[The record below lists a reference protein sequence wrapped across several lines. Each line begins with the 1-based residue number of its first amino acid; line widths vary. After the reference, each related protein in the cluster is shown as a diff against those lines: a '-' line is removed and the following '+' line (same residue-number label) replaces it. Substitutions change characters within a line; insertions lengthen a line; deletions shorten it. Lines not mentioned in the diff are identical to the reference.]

1 MGSLCAGGEPALAI
15 AAGSW
20 GSRRLSTGYTLEDA
34 WHDDRLSAIVVM
46 LNPVLYSYVYKSG
59 GARGSA
65 LAAAMTTRL
74 FSDLIEC
81 GAEAVIP

>member
-1 MGSLCAGGEPALAI
+1 
-15 AAGSW
+15 
-20 GSRRLSTGYTLEDA
+20 
-34 WHDDRLSAIVVM
+34 M
-46 LNPVLYSYVYKSG
+46 LNPVLYSYMYKFG

-65 LAAAMTTRL
+65 LAAAMTSRL

>member
-1 MGSLCAGGEPALAI
+1 
-15 AAGSW
+15 
-20 GSRRLSTGYTLEDA
+20 
-34 WHDDRLSAIVVM
+34 M
-46 LNPVLYSYVYKSG
+46 LNPVLYSYMYKSG

>member
-1 MGSLCAGGEPALAI
+1 M

-34 WHDDRLSAIVVM
+34 WHDYRLSAIVAM
-46 LNPVLYSYVYKSG
+46 LNPVLYSYMYKSG
-59 GARGSA
+59 GVRGSA